1 MKTKDSMEG
10 ATNQERVQSLIEYI
24 YQIAPE
30 SGVVEI
36 SPVEEEFTPSEL
48 DQVHQEVDRI
58 LKPLEMDGIINI
70 IDESIEKDYI
80 LLSWEFNKDTED

>member
-10 ATNQERVQSLIEYI
+10 ATNQERVRSLIDYL
-24 YQIAPE
+24 YQTAPE

-36 SPVEEEFTPSEL
+36 SPVEEEFTSSEL
-48 DQVHQEVDRI
+48 EQVHQEVDRV

-80 LLSWEFNKDTED
+80 LISWELNKDEED